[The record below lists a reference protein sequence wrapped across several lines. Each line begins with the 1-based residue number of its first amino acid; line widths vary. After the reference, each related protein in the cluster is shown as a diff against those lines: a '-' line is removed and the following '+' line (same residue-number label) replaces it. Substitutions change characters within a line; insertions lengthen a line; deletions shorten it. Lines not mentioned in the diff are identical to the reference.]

1 MTAAAPHRSAAAS
14 WRADSARARAYAS
27 RLPALLARSRRLAE
41 TVLRGAHPRRRAG
54 AGDGFWQY
62 RPYEPGEPARLI
74 DWRRSAR
81 SDDGLLVRQRERE
94 TMQTVR
100 LWLDRSA
107 SMDWRSD
114 PKLWRKR
121 DEAAAILLAV
131 GLLLLRGGERV
142 GALGGTA
149 LIGPHGFERMAREVY
164 ETQAEVPY
172 TSGDPDISDA
182 PADQQTADQP
192 NAALAAPGGVLV
204 LASDFMVDPDGLAGR
219 LERLRVARSAVRLL
233 HVLDPAEEELP
244 YAGRVVF
251 ADTETGAELA
261 VPDVDALRAR
271 YQGVLAGVCGVLASA
286 GARDGWGL
294 HPHHS
299 DRPATH
305 TVLALWRALARR

>member
-1 MTAAAPHRSAAAS
+1 
-14 WRADSARARAYAS
+14 
-27 RLPALLARSRRLAE
+27 LPALLARSRRLAE
-41 TVLRGAHPRRRAG
+41 TVLRGAHPRRRVG

-62 RPYEPGEPARLI
+62 RPYEPGEPAPLI

-81 SDDGLLVRQRERE
+81 SDELLVRQRERE

-100 LWLDRSA
+100 LWLDQSA

-149 LIGPHGFERMAREVY
+149 LIGLHSFERLARELY
-164 ETQAEVPY
+164 DIRAQVPY
-172 TSGDPDISDA
+172 TSGGPDTLDA
-182 PADQQTADQP
+182 PSDQLIGDQP
-192 NAALAAPGGVLV
+192 NAALAPPGGVLLV
-204 LASDFMVDPDGLAGR
+204 ASDFMVDPDGLTGR
-219 LERLRVARSAVRLL
+219 LNRLRAARLAVRLL
-233 HVLDPAEEELP
+233 HVLDPAEEDLP

-251 ADTETGAELA
+251 ADIETGAELA
-261 VPDVDALRAR
+261 VPNVDALRAR
-271 YQGVLAGVCGVLASA
+271 YRRVLAGVRGVLADA
-286 GARDGWGL
+286 GARSGWGL
-294 HPHHS
+294 HPHRS

-305 TVLALWRALARR
+305 TVLALWRALAQR